1 MKRIS
6 TVVIAV
12 FLLLSFTLPCCAHVK
27 YDTAYDLFQVWSGPQ
42 AFPDY
47 VSGVWCTDGN
57 TSNLT
62 IAVLKNDEGE
72 KGKEEIL
79 ELIEDDSSVTFTY
92 GQYSRNYLT
101 YVQKEVDKHFK
112 NHEEHG
118 LIGTALLEKEG
129 KIGLHILKEYKDNK
143 KTGELLTDLTSQYGD
158 IFTLTYGDAF
168 IEQDI
173 SITTNELIAP
183 IENNNVHRNYPS
195 LSTIVLVLILI
206 SSIAFMIVRK
216 KRAKAMRTNS
226 GEIVT
231 STAFTEKQVE
241 QEIENASIHYPQT
254 LDTKISEKIDEIK

>member
-6 TVVIAV
+6 TVIIAV
-12 FLLLSFTLPCCAHVK
+12 FLLLSFTLPCCAQVK

-47 VSGVWCTDGN
+47 VCGVWCTDGN

-101 YVQKEVDKHFK
+101 GVQKEVDKHFK

-129 KIGLHILKEYKDNK
+129 KIVLFILKEYEGNE
-143 KTGELLTDLTSQYGD
+143 KTDKLLSDLTSQYGD
-158 IFTLTYGDAF
+158 IFNVTYGDAF
-168 IEQDI
+168 IEE
-173 SITTNELIAP
+173 TMELIAP
-183 IENNNVHRNYPS
+183 IENRNLQTNHPS

-206 SSIAFMIVRK
+206 SSIAFMVVRK
-216 KRAKAMRTNS
+216 KRAKAMRTTG

-231 STAFTEKQVE
+231 STTLTDEE
-241 QEIENASIHYPQT
+241 LENEIRNSTTPYPQT
-254 LDTKISEKIDEIK
+254 LDEKISKKIDENK

>member
-1 MKRIS
+1 MKRIMS
-6 TVVIAV
+6 TFIVLI
-12 FLLLSFTLPCCAHVK
+12 LLLTTTITCCAQEKFH
-27 YDTAYDLFQVWSGPQ
+27 TAYDLFQVWSGPQ

-47 VSGVWCTDGN
+47 VCGVWSTDGSMN
-57 TSNLT
+57 NIT
-62 IAVLKNDEGE
+62 ISVLKNDVGE

-101 YVQKEVDKHFK
+101 DVQKEVDKHFK

-143 KTGELLTDLTSQYGD
+143 KTEELLTDLTSQYGD

-183 IENNNVHRNYPS
+183 IENSNLQTNRPS
-195 LSTIVLVLILI
+195 LSTIILVLILI
-206 SSIAFMIVRK
+206 SSIAFMVVRK